1 MDRREPINSST
12 SFAPDALGEEVARCW
27 KLALGHWSSFVL
39 LADPVASPEP
49 EIARI
54 HMGTR
59 QISVNYDR
67 LAERGVLNCLEAVF
81 AHEVGHHV
89 RYPGSLAVD
98 ARLRLM
104 EKSLIP
110 IEGYS
115 LINLFTD
122 LLINARLGSETG
134 SGHNRTGGNG
144 TDDNGSGDGLRE
156 QLSRVYRA
164 FTLDAFSSEVKS
176 GEVGRGE
183 WSKTPAW
190 KRDPAFV
197 FYLAIYEELW
207 QMEPGA
213 LVGPAGRE
221 FEKEYPAY
229 RADAQLL
236 VQNLFGLAPNLYT
249 QFIYFLSVMC
259 RYVKPLEGETPES
272 ADPCKCGQGDPSP
285 EDWAD
290 ALTPNAAEREA
301 TDRALREG
309 WISKDQSEHSRDLG
323 RRISGLPGAG
333 TANAEKVPEIM
344 AAYYRLQAERYLLRP
359 PPQRT
364 EGESIVPTTPQDWE
378 PGDPVRDIDWVATL
392 LERGEHVGGVAPLMR
407 TKVAEF
413 EGFDQPLWQA
423 RVEIYLDVS
432 GSMPDPRFALNA
444 MTLAA
449 QVLVSGAIRGGG
461 WVRVLL
467 YSGGPVKYWEWCR
480 SEVELSQF
488 LMHYIGAGTEFP
500 FDVLDESVE
509 ECGGRQPIRVIIT
522 DRDFDRNY
530 ASMKSNAGVFA
541 RAAARSPHLVLLQH
555 VPDPACVGGYRAA
568 GATVTGIERLDDF
581 PKMAA
586 DLTFALFPDGGHH
599 GVL

>member
-1 MDRREPINSST
+1 MNTMAQPTPEHLRD
-12 SFAPDALGEEVARCW
+12 EVTRCW
-27 KLALGHWSSFVL
+27 DLARAHWSSFVL
-39 LADPVASPEP
+39 LAHPVASPEP
-49 EIARI
+49 QIAQI

-59 QISVNYDR
+59 QVSVNYER
-67 LAERGVLNCLEAVF
+67 LAEKGVLDCLEAVF

-110 IEGYS
+110 IDGYS

-122 LLINARLGSETG
+122 LLINARLGHEQG
-134 SGHNRTGGNG
+134 SGGP
-144 TDDNGSGDGLRE
+144 LRE
-156 QLSRVYRA
+156 QFARVYRA
-164 FTLDAFSSEVKS
+164 FTIEAFSSEVESGGGPQRKRSKS
-176 GEVGRGE
+176 
-183 WSKTPAW
+183 PPPW

-197 FYLAIYEELW
+197 FYLAVYEELW

-213 LVGPAGRE
+213 LVGPVATE
-221 FEKEYPAY
+221 FEAEYKSY

-259 RYVKPLEGETPES
+259 RYVKPLEGDTPEGI
-272 ADPCKCGQGDPSP
+272 DPCSCGQGEPEP

-290 ALTPNAAEREA
+290 ALTPSAAEREA
-301 TDRALREG
+301 YERALREG
-309 WISKDQSEHSRDLG
+309 WISKEQAEHARNLPN
-323 RRISGLPGAG
+323 RISGLPGAG
-333 TANAEKVPEIM
+333 TRDAEKVPEIM
-344 AAYYRLQAERYLLRP
+344 AAYYRLQADRYLFRP

-364 EGESIVPTTPQDWE
+364 EGEAIVPTTPEDWE
-378 PGDPVRDIDWVATL
+378 SGDAVRDIDWLATF
-392 LERGEHVGGVAPLMR
+392 LERGEQVGGVAPLKR
-407 TKVAEF
+407 TRIAEF

-461 WVRVLL
+461 WVRLLL
-467 YSGGPVKYWEWCR
+467 YSGSPVKYWEWCR
-480 SEVELSQF
+480 SELELSQF
-488 LMHYIGAGTEFP
+488 LMHYIGGGTEFP
-500 FDVLDESVE
+500 FDILEESID
-509 ECGGRQPIRVIIT
+509 ECGGRQPIRVVIT

-530 ASMKSNAGVFA
+530 DADKSAAGIFS

-555 VPDPACVGGYRAA
+555 VPDPACTGRYRSA
-568 GATVTGIERLDDF
+568 GATVIPIERMDDF

-586 DLTFALFPDGGHH
+586 DLSFALFPEGTRGA
-599 GVL
+599 L